1 MINHS
6 RHKKILHL
14 LAQHHQVSVD
24 EFVEW
29 LPSSS
34 ATVRRDLEWLGSRN
48 LLTRKHGGAAYRPQL
63 ANQSR
68 ISGEAFESNRS
79 SQAAQKRAIAR
90 YASSLCEDGDRI
102 IINGGTSTFMMAE
115 FIADKSLKILTNS
128 FQLARRLLESKHAEV
143 TITGGSVYREQDVIL
158 SPFDSDFPPHY
169 AATKMFLGVFGI
181 GAEGLIEVDPLMIHA
196 EQGLIDLC
204 EDLVVLA
211 DSTKFARKAGSILC
225 GLAQV
230 AWVIT
235 DTGAPDSAVQ
245 LLERAGVKVITVE
258 PESESSAFH

>member
-14 LAQHHQVSVD
+14 LSQHHEVSVD

-34 ATVRRDLEWLGSRN
+34 ATVRRDLLWLGSHN

-68 ISGEAFESNRS
+68 ICGEALESNRS
-79 SQAAQKRAIAR
+79 SRAAQKRAIAR
-90 YASSLCEDGDRI
+90 HASSLCEDGERI
-102 IINGGTSTFMMAE
+102 IINGGTTTFMMAE
-115 FIADKSLKILTNS
+115 FIADKPLNILTNS
-128 FQLARRLLESKHAEV
+128 FPLARRLLGSKHAEV
-143 TITGGSVYREQDVIL
+143 TITGGSVYREHDVIL
-158 SPFDSDFPPHY
+158 SPFDGNPQHY

-181 GAEGLIEVDPLMIHA
+181 GEQGLIEVAPLVIHA
-196 EQGLIDLC
+196 EQGLINLC

-211 DSTKFARKAGSILC
+211 DSTKFTRKTGLILC
-225 GLAQV
+225 ELAQV
-230 AWVIT
+230 GCVIT
-235 DTGAPDSAVQ
+235 DTGAPEFAVQ
-245 LLERAGVKVITVE
+245 MLERAGVKVITVE
-258 PESESSAFH
+258 PEIELSVCH